1 MRDSKPALLEP
12 IMKVEVETPME
23 FQGPVSG
30 DLASRRGLITGSEIK
45 GNVVILLAEVPLA
58 NMFGYSTD
66 IRSLTQ
72 GRATFSME
80 FGCYR
85 RTPTN
90 IQNEI
95 IEKARKEKVEND
107 QHLSRPSPLGRGSA
121 EVLVVLHLGC
131 HWRLDR
137 QCRSPLPL
145 GEG

>member
-1 MRDSKPALLEP
+1 
-12 IMKVEVETPME
+12 ME

-95 IEKARKEKVEND
+95 VEKARKEKVE
-107 QHLSRPSPLGRGSA
+107 SGK
-121 EVLVVLHLGC
+121 
-131 HWRLDR
+131 
-137 QCRSPLPL
+137 
-145 GEG
+145 